1 MGVVCFVNSKFM
13 FISFSFHYVHFY
25 SVFQALPRRSMSL
38 STELE
43 DQSDDASTLEAGQQ
57 LPENNN
63 TIDSQGGCFPS
74 PPLAKPRVYSTEL

>member
-1 MGVVCFVNSKFM
+1 
-13 FISFSFHYVHFY
+13 
-25 SVFQALPRRSMSL
+25 MSL

-74 PPLAKPRVYSTEL
+74 PLLAKPRVYSTEL